1 MNDKTTIPK
10 RLRALLPHKR
20 FHCLRTMLTL
30 LLLLCATKAYPQVQ
44 WTEVKLPKS
53 PNMTSFSSMVWA
65 DSLHGY
71 LFGRFHGVILKT
83 SDGGARWLLD
93 FLPPG
98 PDSLIYRSGFEFRHA
113 DFKGRDFGVVTF
125 NKYGGRDSLLF
136 YTTDGGAT
144 WSYHL
149 IKMNSPFENTMNPP
163 GSQLRVDANRA
174 LFLYYTRQYDDG
186 VIANVITRSDDYG
199 ATWRELGGDTVRPGL
214 VDASL
219 HNFFVILDSLT
230 HYRFTSVYDLGD
242 FSNSEARVTTDGGR
256 TWSGFPK
263 FHPLWAMDDY
273 EISEVRMHND
283 TTVSIRL
290 FEPHG
295 NGGHCNVSRDIRNH
309 LAREAWYV
317 YAHPYTW
324 PVGKKTVY
332 DLLYFDG
339 TYIARIYD
347 SVMVFRENPPERA
360 QKVYVPGTY
369 NGSFYLQPNGHL
381 WHLNGGR
388 LWVLDYRTLGSA
400 GTLPAPSHDIEGFE
414 CYPQP
419 FSSSSGVLTVRMH
432 SKLPQEA
439 VVLALYDPNGQRLY
453 ESEIGDIAPGRSEV
467 HLDLSAASLSQLPSN
482 AVLFIELRTQNQ
494 RFYTKSLFLNNK

>member
-20 FHCLRTMLTL
+20 FHCLRTMLAL

-199 ATWRELGGDTVRPGL
+199 ATWRELGGDTVSGSGDL
-214 VDASL
+214 INYYVM
-219 HNFFVILDSLT
+219 LDSLT
-230 HYRFTSVYDLGD
+230 HYRFTTLWDIGD
-242 FSNSEARVTTDGGR
+242 FSRSEARVTTDGR
-256 TWSGFPK
+256 RNWSGFPEL
-263 FHPLWAMDDY
+263 HYLWFIDNS
-273 EISEVRMHND
+273 EIQEVRMIND
-283 TTVSIRL
+283 TSVSIRL
-290 FEPHG
+290 RDPNG
-295 NGGHCNVSRDIRNH
+295 NGGPCIVSRDIRNH
-309 LAREAWYV
+309 LTREAWYN
-317 YAHPYTW
+317 YGHPYTW
-324 PVGKKTVY
+324 PNGWKQPVY
-332 DLLYFDG
+332 DLLYHDG
-339 TYIARIYD
+339 TYIARITD

-360 QKVYVPGTY
+360 QKLYVPGGY
-369 NGSFYLQPNGHL
+369 YGSFYLQPGGRV
-381 WHLNGGR
+381 WHLNWGK

-400 GTLPAPSHDIEGFE
+400 VTLPAPSHDIEGFE

-419 FSSSSGVLTVRMH
+419 FSSSLGVLTLRLN
-432 SKLPQEA
+432 SKQRHAEVELA
-439 VVLALYDPNGQRLY
+439 VYDSNGRRLYDR
-453 ESEIGDIAPGRSEV
+453 EIGDIAPGMSDV
-467 HLDLSAASLSQLPSN
+467 HVDMSAASFSQLPSN

-494 RFYTKSLFLNNK
+494 RFYTKSLFLKNK